1 MYIGLIT
8 LGIFMLIFSL
18 LIFWG
23 GFIMRFHSVNL
34 LCRDVELDGL
44 GALVAARA
52 GFLVLVW
59 MLRGALLGVFFKE
72 FTLF

>member
-1 MYIGLIT
+1 
-8 LGIFMLIFSL
+8 
-18 LIFWG
+18 
-23 GFIMRFHSVNL
+23 MRFHSVNL